1 MCELGESR
9 ASFAPAMIAP
19 CILYIS
25 KESERIPEDA
35 EVCCKIIQLL
45 RDVKIDWASEV
56 LASSL
61 TPHVPLLMTGRHS
74 MALLS
79 VAMCYS
85 RELFLEIYKNLLR
98 LFASRFSGLGQELL
112 KDTYTLTFRIY
123 QVAQHVPSMA
133 PHTYAMLVSLYAKC
147 QDSR

>member
-1 MCELGESR
+1 MCELKQSC

-35 EVCCKIIQLL
+35 EVCCRIIQLL

-56 LASSL
+56 LASNL
-61 TPHVPLLMTGRHS
+61 TPYVPLLMTGRHS
-74 MALLS
+74 LALLS
-79 VAMCYS
+79 VGMCYS
-85 RELFLEIYKNLLR
+85 RELFLGIYKNLLR
-98 LFASRFSGLGQELL
+98 MFATRFSELGRDLL
-112 KDTYTLTFRIY
+112 RDTYTLTYRIY

-133 PHTYAMLVSLYAKC
+133 PHAYTMLVVLYDMC
-147 QDSR
+147 QAFR